1 MTDVWISFAFFLFVL
16 LAIVAGGYILLMRP
30 SAMAD
35 PGRTG
40 GRLDAGSL
48 ETEADGS
55 LFGRA
60 FESVGSLVP
69 AARKADNPIRRQLA
83 QAGYYDPSAL
93 AIFYGLRCAAG
104 LTIAALFAFAAS
116 MLHGEANAGIL
127 PAAGGAGLGFMM
139 PSLLLRRSIRGR
151 RARLR
156 RGLPTALDLCV
167 LSLEAGQSLDQALI
181 EASRGLQ
188 RSFPDLSTELQ
199 MAVLEA
205 RASNDRTEALRNL
218 AARSGDT
225 EIRKFAVLLNDADRF
240 GGSTAPAVR
249 NHARYLRIRMKQQ
262 AQEAARKVSVKL
274 IFPVFF
280 LIFPSVLLVTLGP
293 AVIMVMTQLHGIL
306 SR

>member
-16 LAIVAGGYILLMRP
+16 LTIVAGGYVLLMRP

-35 PGRTG
+35 PRRTE
-40 GRLDAGSL
+40 DAGSI

-69 AARKADNPIRRQLA
+69 AARKTDNPIRRQLG

-93 AIFYGLRCAAG
+93 AMFYGLRCAAG
-104 LTIAALFAFAAS
+104 LTTAALFAFAAS
-116 MLHGEANAGIL
+116 MLNGEANAGVL
-127 PAAGGAGLGFMM
+127 PAVGGAGLGFMM

-151 RARLR
+151 RQRLR
-156 RGLPTALDLCV
+156 RALPAALDLCV
-167 LSLEAGQSLDQALI
+167 LSLEAGQSLDHALI
-181 EASRGLQ
+181 EASRGLH

-199 MAVLEA
+199 MTVLET
-205 RASNDRTEALRNL
+205 RASNNRTEALKNL
-218 AARSGDT
+218 GVRSGDA
-225 EIRKFAVLLNDADRF
+225 EIRKFALLLNDADRF
-240 GGSTAPAVR
+240 GGSIAPALR
-249 NHARYLRIRMKQQ
+249 NHARYLRLRMKQQ

-306 SR
+306 AR